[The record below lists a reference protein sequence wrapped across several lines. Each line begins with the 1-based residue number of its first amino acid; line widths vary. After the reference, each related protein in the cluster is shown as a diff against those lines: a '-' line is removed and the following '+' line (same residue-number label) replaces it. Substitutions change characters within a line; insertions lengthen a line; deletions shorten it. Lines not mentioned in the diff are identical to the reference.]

1 MKKYSGFTL
10 IELMITVGIAGIVMA
25 FAIPNMSAFVQNE
38 RLTAASNNLLGDI
51 MLARSKAVE
60 RNQPVIVCA
69 SNDQLTCSN
78 GNYED
83 GWIVTIDSDSDGIGD
98 ETIKIAQATAGN
110 ITYDQGGAGL
120 AVITFDSRGFLPAGA
135 NTGTISVCD
144 DRANPNDYAKT
155 ISLSVTGRASRG
167 ANPACP

>member
-10 IELMITVGIAGIVMA
+10 IELMITLAIVA
-25 FAIPNMSAFVQNE
+25 IVTTLAIPGMSEFVKNE
-38 RLTAASNNLLGDI
+38 RLTSASNNLLGDI

-60 RNQPVIVCA
+60 RNQPVIICA
-69 SNDQLTCSN
+69 SNDQANCN

-83 GWIVTIDSDSDGIGD
+83 GWIITIDSDSDGIGD
-98 ETIKIAQATAGN
+98 EIIKIQQATEGN

-120 AVITFDSRGFLPAGA
+120 SIITFDSRGFLPTGA

-144 DRANPNDYAKT
+144 NRTNPDDYAKT
-155 ISLSVTGRASRG
+155 ISLSATGRASRG

>member
-10 IELMITVGIAGIVMA
+10 IELMVTVGIAGIVLA
-25 FAIPNMSAFVQNE
+25 IAIPNMSEFLKNE

-60 RNQPVIVCA
+60 LNQAVIICA
-69 SNDQLTCSN
+69 SDDRVNCSN

-83 GWIVTIDSDSDGIGD
+83 GWIVTDGGAIPF
-98 ETIKIAQATAGN
+98 KVQQATTGG
-110 ITYDQGGAGL
+110 ITYKQSGL
-120 AVITFDSRGFLPAGA
+120 SSITFDSRGFLPANA
-135 NTGTISVCD
+135 STGTISTCD
-144 DRANPNDYAKT
+144 DRTPADDYAKT

-167 ANPACP
+167 ADPSC

>member
-25 FAIPNMSAFVQNE
+25 FAIPNMAEFVKNE
-38 RLTAASNNLLGDI
+38 RLTSASNNLLADI

-69 SNDQLTCSN
+69 STDLVTCGGSFEN
-78 GNYED
+78 
-83 GWIVTIDSDSDGIGD
+83 GWIVTIDGAI
-98 ETIKIAQATAGN
+98 IKKEQATTGD
-110 ITYDQGGAGL
+110 ITFSGL
-120 AVITFDSRGFLPAGA
+120 AIINFDSRGFRPSGA
-135 NTGTISVCD
+135 ANATISICD
-144 DRANPNDYAKT
+144 DRSNNYAKT
-155 ISLSVTGRASRG
+155 ISLSATGRASRG

>member
-10 IELMITVGIAGIVMA
+10 IELLITVGIAGIVMA
-25 FAIPNMSAFVQNE
+25 FAIPNMSEFIKNE

-60 RNQPVIVCA
+60 RNQPVIICA
-69 SNDQLTCSN
+69 SDDQANCN

-83 GWIVTIDSDSDGIGD
+83 GWIITIDSDSDGIGD
-98 ETIKIAQATAGN
+98 EIIKIQQATEGN
-110 ITYDQGGAGL
+110 IAYDQGGAGL
-120 AVITFDSRGFLPAGA
+120 AIITFDSRGFLPTGS
-135 NTGTISVCD
+135 NTGTISICD
-144 DRANPNDYAKT
+144 DRTDPNDHAKT
-155 ISLSVTGRASRG
+155 ISLSATGRASRG